1 MAEVI
6 LGGKPANVSTIMG
19 DSGSS
24 KATPPNTVIIEAETP
39 TEGSPS
45 TTTASTVNNNATQ
58 SAAMPGT
65 EQPTDK
71 ATSKSEPETKNP
83 DGKDDP
89 QTEEDNTSDS
99 FVIGDCDVTE
109 LAAEYERDGV
119 LSEESYKELA
129 DNGFPKEVVDAY
141 IRGVKASTQEQTE
154 LAQKEV
160 DAILQEAGGL
170 ERYEKVMAWASDKLS
185 PEEQEAYNKAVTSS
199 DPTVARLVVQGLMS
213 RYDKEYGSSPSL
225 LSGDG
230 GMAAPSTAGTFS
242 NRADMVKAMA
252 DPRYRANDPD
262 YTREVEVKLLRSG
275 LMRTGR
281 R

>member
-71 ATSKSEPETKNP
+71 ATSKSESETQNP
-83 DGKDDP
+83 DGKDVS

-213 RYDKEYGSSPSL
+213 RYEKEYGSNPSL

-230 GMAAPSTAGTFS
+230 GIAGTPITNAFS
-242 NRADMVKAMA
+242 NRSDMVQAMS
-252 DPRYRANDPD
+252 DPRYGKDPD
-262 YTREVEVKLLRSG
+262 YTREIEGKILRSG

>member
-6 LGGKPANVSTIMG
+6 LGGKPANVSSIME
-19 DSGSS
+19 GSKS
-24 KATPPNTVIIEAETP
+24 TPPNTVIIEAETP

-71 ATSKSEPETKNP
+71 ATSKSEPETKNT

-213 RYDKEYGSSPSL
+213 RYEKEYGSNPSL

-230 GMAAPSTAGTFS
+230 GIAGTPITNAFS
-242 NRADMVKAMA
+242 NRSDMVQAMS
-252 DPRYRANDPD
+252 DPRYGKDPD
-262 YTREVEVKLLRSG
+262 YTREIEGKILRSG

>member
-39 TEGSPS
+39 TEVSPS

-71 ATSKSEPETKNP
+71 ATSKSEPETKNT
-83 DGKDDP
+83 DGKDGP

-213 RYDKEYGSSPSL
+213 RYEKEYGSNPSL

-230 GMAAPSTAGTFS
+230 GIAGTPITNAFS
-242 NRADMVKAMA
+242 NRSDMVQAMS
-252 DPRYRANDPD
+252 DPRYGKDPD
-262 YTREVEVKLLRSG
+262 YTREIEGKILRSG

>member
-6 LGGKPANVSTIMG
+6 LGGKPANVSSIME
-19 DSGSS
+19 GSKS
-24 KATPPNTVIIEAETP
+24 TPPNTVIIEAETP
-39 TEGSPS
+39 TEGG
-45 TTTASTVNNNATQ
+45 TAATTASTTNNNPTQ
-58 SAAMPGT
+58 ASVIPGSK
-65 EQPTDK
+65 QPADTDI
-71 ATSKSEPETKNP
+71 SKSEPEVNET
-83 DGKDDP
+83 DGKDVS
-89 QTEEDNTSDS
+89 QVEEDNASDS

-213 RYDKEYGSSPSL
+213 RYEKEYGSNPSL

-230 GMAAPSTAGTFS
+230 GIAGTPITNAFS
-242 NRADMVKAMA
+242 NRSDMVQAMS
-252 DPRYRANDPD
+252 DPRYGKDPD
-262 YTREVEVKLLRSG
+262 YTREIEGKILRSG

>member
-71 ATSKSEPETKNP
+71 ATSKSESETQNP
-83 DGKDDP
+83 DGKDVS
-89 QTEEDNTSDS
+89 QTEEDNASDS

-213 RYDKEYGSSPSL
+213 RYEKEYGSNPSL

-230 GMAAPSTAGTFS
+230 GIAGTPITNAFS
-242 NRADMVKAMA
+242 NRSDMVQAMS
-252 DPRYRANDPD
+252 DPRYGKDPD
-262 YTREVEVKLLRSG
+262 YTREIEGKILRSG

>member
-6 LGGKPANVSTIMG
+6 LGGKPANVSSIME
-19 DSGSS
+19 GSKS
-24 KATPPNTVIIEAETP
+24 TPPNTVIIEAETP
-39 TEGSPS
+39 VEGG
-45 TTTASTVNNNATQ
+45 TAATTASTTNNNPTQ
-58 SAAMPGT
+58 ASAIPDSK
-65 EQPTDK
+65 QPADTD
-71 ATSKSEPETKNP
+71 TSKSEPEVNDT

-89 QTEEDNTSDS
+89 QTEEDNASDS
-99 FVIGDCDVTE
+99 FVIGDCDVTA
-109 LAAEYERDGV
+109 LAEEYERDGA

-213 RYDKEYGSSPSL
+213 RYEKEYGSNPSL

-230 GMAAPSTAGTFS
+230 GIAGTPITNAFS
-242 NRADMVKAMA
+242 NRSDMVQAMS
-252 DPRYRANDPD
+252 DPRYGKDPD
-262 YTREVEVKLLRSG
+262 YTREIEGKILRSG

>member
-58 SAAMPGT
+58 SAATPGT

-99 FVIGDCDVTE
+99 FIIGDCDVTE

-213 RYDKEYGSSPSL
+213 RYEKEYGSNPSL

-230 GMAAPSTAGTFS
+230 GTAGTPITNAFS
-242 NRADMVKAMA
+242 NRSDMVQAMS
-252 DPRYRANDPD
+252 DPRYGKDPD
-262 YTREVEVKLLRSG
+262 YTREIEGKILRSG

>member
-6 LGGKPANVSTIMG
+6 LGGKPANVSSIME
-19 DSGSS
+19 GSKS
-24 KATPPNTVIIEAETP
+24 TPPNTVIIEAETP
-39 TEGSPS
+39 VEGG
-45 TTTASTVNNNATQ
+45 TAATTASTTNNNPTQASAT
-58 SAAMPGT
+58 PGSK
-65 EQPTDK
+65 QPADTD
-71 ATSKSEPETKNP
+71 TSKSEPEVNDT
-83 DGKDDP
+83 DGKDVS

-99 FVIGDCDVTE
+99 FVIGDCDVTA
-109 LAAEYERDGV
+109 LAEEYERDGA

-213 RYDKEYGSSPSL
+213 RYEKEYGSNPSL

-230 GMAAPSTAGTFS
+230 GMAGTPITNAFS
-242 NRADMVKAMA
+242 NRSDMVQAMS
-252 DPRYRANDPD
+252 DPRYGKDPD
-262 YTREVEVKLLRSG
+262 YTREIEGKILRSG

>member
-6 LGGKPANVSTIMG
+6 LGGKPANVSSIME
-19 DSGSS
+19 GSKS
-24 KATPPNTVIIEAETP
+24 TPPNTVIIEAETP
-39 TEGSPS
+39 VEGG
-45 TTTASTVNNNATQ
+45 TAATTASTTNNNPTQ
-58 SAAMPGT
+58 ASAIPGSK
-65 EQPTDK
+65 QPADTD
-71 ATSKSEPETKNP
+71 TSKSEPEVNDT

-185 PEEQEAYNKAVTSS
+185 SEEQEAYNKAVTSS

-213 RYDKEYGSSPSL
+213 RYEKEYGSNPSL

-230 GMAAPSTAGTFS
+230 GIAGTPITNAFS
-242 NRADMVKAMA
+242 NRSDMVQAMS
-252 DPRYRANDPD
+252 DPRYGKDPD
-262 YTREVEVKLLRSG
+262 YTREIEGKILRSG

>member
-58 SAAMPGT
+58 SVAMPGT

-71 ATSKSEPETKNP
+71 ATSKSEPETQNP
-83 DGKDDP
+83 DGKDVS
-89 QTEEDNTSDS
+89 QTEEDNASDS

-213 RYDKEYGSSPSL
+213 RYEKEYGSNPSL

-230 GMAAPSTAGTFS
+230 GIAGTPITNAFS
-242 NRADMVKAMA
+242 NRSDMVQAMS
-252 DPRYRANDPD
+252 DPRYGKDPD
-262 YTREVEVKLLRSG
+262 YTREIEGKILRSG

>member
-6 LGGKPANVSTIMG
+6 LGGKPANVSSIME
-19 DSGSS
+19 GSKS
-24 KATPPNTVIIEAETP
+24 TPPNTVIIEAETP
-39 TEGSPS
+39 VEGG
-45 TTTASTVNNNATQ
+45 TAATTASTTNNNPTQASAT
-58 SAAMPGT
+58 PGSK
-65 EQPTDK
+65 QPADTD
-71 ATSKSEPETKNP
+71 TSKSEPEVNDT
-83 DGKDDP
+83 DGKDVS
-89 QTEEDNTSDS
+89 QTEEDNASDS
-99 FVIGDCDVTE
+99 FVIGDCDVTA
-109 LAAEYERDGV
+109 LAEEYERDGA

-230 GMAAPSTAGTFS
+230 GMAGTPITNAFS
-242 NRADMVKAMA
+242 NRSDMVQAMS
-252 DPRYRANDPD
+252 DPRYGKDPD
-262 YTREVEVKLLRSG
+262 YTREIEGKILRSG

>member
-65 EQPTDK
+65 EQPTD
-71 ATSKSEPETKNP
+71 
-83 DGKDDP
+83 DDP

-213 RYDKEYGSSPSL
+213 RYEKEYGSNPSL

-230 GMAAPSTAGTFS
+230 GIAGTPITNAFS
-242 NRADMVKAMA
+242 NRSDMVQAMS
-252 DPRYRANDPD
+252 DPRYGKDPD
-262 YTREVEVKLLRSG
+262 YTREIEGKILRSG

>member
-65 EQPTDK
+65 EQPADTDI
-71 ATSKSEPETKNP
+71 SKSEPE
-83 DGKDDP
+83 
-89 QTEEDNTSDS
+89 DNASDS

-213 RYDKEYGSSPSL
+213 RYDKEYGSNPSL

-230 GMAAPSTAGTFS
+230 GIAGTPITNAFS
-242 NRADMVKAMA
+242 NRSDMVQAMS
-252 DPRYRANDPD
+252 DPRYGKDPD
-262 YTREVEVKLLRSG
+262 YTREIEGKILRSG

>member
-19 DSGSS
+19 GSGSS
-24 KATPPNTVIIEAETP
+24 KATPPNAVIIEAETP
-39 TEGSPS
+39 TEGSSS
-45 TTTASTVNNNATQ
+45 TTTASTANNNATQ

-71 ATSKSEPETKNP
+71 ATSKSEPETKNT

-213 RYDKEYGSSPSL
+213 RYEKEYGSNPSL

-230 GMAAPSTAGTFS
+230 GIAGTPITNAFS
-242 NRADMVKAMA
+242 NRSDMVQAMS
-252 DPRYRANDPD
+252 DPRYGKDPD
-262 YTREVEVKLLRSG
+262 YTREIEGKILRSG

>member
-39 TEGSPS
+39 TEVSPS

-71 ATSKSEPETKNP
+71 ATSKSESETQNP
-83 DGKDDP
+83 DGKDVS
-89 QTEEDNTSDS
+89 QTEEDNASDS

-213 RYDKEYGSSPSL
+213 RYEKEYGSNPSL

-230 GMAAPSTAGTFS
+230 GIAGTPITNAFS
-242 NRADMVKAMA
+242 NRSDMVQAMS
-252 DPRYRANDPD
+252 DPRYGKDPD
-262 YTREVEVKLLRSG
+262 YTREIEGKILRSG

>member
-6 LGGKPANVSTIMG
+6 LGGKPANVSSIME
-19 DSGSS
+19 GSKS
-24 KATPPNTVIIEAETP
+24 TPPNTVIIEAETP
-39 TEGSPS
+39 VEGG
-45 TTTASTVNNNATQ
+45 TAATTASTTNNNPTQASAT
-58 SAAMPGT
+58 PGSK
-65 EQPTDK
+65 QPADTD
-71 ATSKSEPETKNP
+71 TSKSEPEVNDT
-83 DGKDDP
+83 DGKDVS

-99 FVIGDCDVTE
+99 FVIGDCDVTA
-109 LAAEYERDGV
+109 LAEEYERDGA

-230 GMAAPSTAGTFS
+230 GMAGTPITNAFS
-242 NRADMVKAMA
+242 NRSDMVQAMS
-252 DPRYRANDPD
+252 DPRYGKDPD
-262 YTREVEVKLLRSG
+262 YTREIEGKILRSG

>member
-39 TEGSPS
+39 AEGSPS

-71 ATSKSEPETKNP
+71 ATSKSESETQNP
-83 DGKDDP
+83 DGKDVS

-213 RYDKEYGSSPSL
+213 RYEKEYGSNPSL

-230 GMAAPSTAGTFS
+230 GIAGTPITNAFS
-242 NRADMVKAMA
+242 NRSDMVQAMS
-252 DPRYRANDPD
+252 DPRYGKDPD
-262 YTREVEVKLLRSG
+262 YTREIEGKILRSG

>member
-6 LGGKPANVSTIMG
+6 LGGKPANVSSIME
-19 DSGSS
+19 GSKS
-24 KATPPNTVIIEAETP
+24 TPPNTVIIEAETP

-71 ATSKSEPETKNP
+71 ATSKSEPETKNT
-83 DGKDDP
+83 DGKDGP

-213 RYDKEYGSSPSL
+213 RYEKEYGSNPSL

-230 GMAAPSTAGTFS
+230 GIAGTPITNAFS
-242 NRADMVKAMA
+242 NRSDMVQAMS
-252 DPRYRANDPD
+252 DPRYGKDPD
-262 YTREVEVKLLRSG
+262 YTREIEGKILRSG

>member
-39 TEGSPS
+39 VEGG
-45 TTTASTVNNNATQ
+45 TAATTASTTNNNPTQASAT
-58 SAAMPGT
+58 PGSK
-65 EQPTDK
+65 QPADTD
-71 ATSKSEPETKNP
+71 TSKSEPEVNDT
-83 DGKDDP
+83 DGKDVS
-89 QTEEDNTSDS
+89 QTEEDNASDS
-99 FVIGDCDVTE
+99 FVIGDCDVTA
-109 LAAEYERDGV
+109 LAEEYERDGA

-230 GMAAPSTAGTFS
+230 GMAGTPITNAFS
-242 NRADMVKAMA
+242 NRSDMVQAMS
-252 DPRYRANDPD
+252 DPRYGKDPD
-262 YTREVEVKLLRSG
+262 YTREIEGKILRSG